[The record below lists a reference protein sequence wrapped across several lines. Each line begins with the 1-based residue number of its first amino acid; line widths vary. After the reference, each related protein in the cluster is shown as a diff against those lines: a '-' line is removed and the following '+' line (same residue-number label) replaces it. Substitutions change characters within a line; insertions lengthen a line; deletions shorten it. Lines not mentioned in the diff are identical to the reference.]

1 MSIAIAITPRSEVA
15 GHFGKAAAFMVFDP
29 QGEMIARIENGG
41 SKELGCK
48 HKKIIQRQL
57 SEFGVK
63 EIVLG
68 NIGQRSLGR
77 LLNAGFAVSKV
88 PSRSPVEAVLA
99 GNVAKVALTAADQG
113 RPCKREKGD
122 CGCGCGSKK
131 KAKPVKIGMMVNRNP
146 SIQGLMKIE
155 GFK

>member
-15 GHFGKAAAFMVFDP
+15 AHFGKAAAFMVFDL

-41 SKELGCK
+41 SKAIGCK
-48 HKKIIQRQL
+48 HKKILQRQL
-57 SEFGVK
+57 GEFGVT
-63 EIVLG
+63 EVVLG

-77 LLNAGFAVSKV
+77 LLNAGFTVSKV
-88 PSRSPVEAVLA
+88 PSRSSVQAVLA
-99 GNVAKVALTAADQG
+99 GSVAKIALTAAEQG

-131 KAKPVKIGMMVNRNP
+131 KAEPAKIGTMMNRKP
-146 SIQGLMKIE
+146 SLQGLMKIG